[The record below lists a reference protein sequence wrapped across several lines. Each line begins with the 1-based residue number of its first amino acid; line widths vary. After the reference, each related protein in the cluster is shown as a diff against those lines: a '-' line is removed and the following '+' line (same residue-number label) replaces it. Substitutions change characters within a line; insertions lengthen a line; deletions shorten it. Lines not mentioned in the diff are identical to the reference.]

1 MPDSFRARLRISL
14 DIVFPVKLPPAV
26 LLVFLLGDLGLTEHP
41 TVIRATQTNR
51 AIVTEN
57 RDLMGIFLWP
67 GLINSEHAPIFSELF
82 IGLIG
87 TILERF
93 FAWTGTSMKNPFKR
107 KTRLKQVAKD
117 SWPRLQRDF
126 TSNLTEIKVFNKRGG
141 EVARFFRG
149 L

>member
-26 LLVFLLGDLGLTEHP
+26 LLVCRLGDLGLTEHP

-67 GLINSEHAPIFSELF
+67 GLINSEPAPIFSELF

-93 FAWTGTSMKNPFKR
+93 FA
-107 KTRLKQVAKD
+107 
-117 SWPRLQRDF
+117 
-126 TSNLTEIKVFNKRGG
+126 
-141 EVARFFRG
+141 
-149 L
+149 